1 MNADRLQRV
10 VLKPKTIFGSRPTY
24 QVRLGGSI
32 DTEEVL
38 FRSSLLAEVS
48 MLVETDRQVDTP
60 YYYRIRVIIS
70 SSELPFVHFQEQFTE
85 HRFLPKHLPL
95 FSGLRL
101 RNLDTERPALTV
113 LIATVTVRC
122 NSRIPP

>member
-1 MNADRLQRV
+1 MLKQRNEDNEVNANRLQRV
-10 VLKPKTIFGSRPTY
+10 VPKPKTIFGSRPTY
-24 QVRLGGSI
+24 QARLGGSI

-70 SSELPFVHFQEQFTE
+70 SSELPFVHF
-85 HRFLPKHLPL
+85 
-95 FSGLRL
+95 
-101 RNLDTERPALTV
+101 
-113 LIATVTVRC
+113 
-122 NSRIPP
+122 